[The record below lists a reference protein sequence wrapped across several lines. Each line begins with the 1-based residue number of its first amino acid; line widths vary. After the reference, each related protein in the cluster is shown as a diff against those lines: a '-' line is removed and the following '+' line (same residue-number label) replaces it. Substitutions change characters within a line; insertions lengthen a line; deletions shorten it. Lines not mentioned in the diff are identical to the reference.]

1 MHRCESWVAS
11 SSSPARSTHA
21 QPAWRRKTRVHHVDH
36 SRGHRHQTG
45 VTAAQLPENVM
56 RVLNTP
62 GLETPEG
69 VSPEKLMSITE
80 AFWKAMRNQKGTAP
94 RVITQADT
102 LIDHGAEFDV
112 CICGGTLGI
121 GLALALQ
128 KEGHSVCVV
137 EKRKVEGRT
146 QEWNIS
152 REDFSTFISL
162 GLLEKEEL
170 ENCIATSWSKD
181 RIVFHGAPDN
191 ELWVTDALDLG
202 INPRKLISL
211 LKHKFLGAGGIIF
224 EHTMFQKASVHPN
237 GVYLRLLPMGN
248 SSLEEH
254 WTAGDI
260 NRPGKD
266 ESNDNHRPK
275 TVESLTCRLVVD
287 CMGHYSPIVK
297 QQRCGQPI
305 EGVVIVVGGCM
316 TGALQD
322 ANDFADLL
330 VTIDDSEND
339 MQYFWEAF
347 PAEGGNAKT
356 VYMFAYSDADRERP
370 SFEHIFSKY
379 LTELEKYQGISLDQV
394 KFKRVLMGGF
404 PCYSKNV
411 PLKPGFDRIIQV
423 GDASAVQSPLSFGG
437 FASLCRH
444 LPRLSRAINHALE
457 EDLLEKRDLA
467 AINPYLPNLSVA
479 WLFQRSMSLKIGQQK
494 MHGRRSGWI
503 PADHINRLMRCNF
516 AVMSFFGRG
525 VILPFIQDKFKAAAL
540 GVVMMGM
547 MFKDPI
553 TITRVLFQLGPKM
566 IIMWMFHFICLVAY
580 TLLHIIL
587 SPLRSIAKAKGSY
600 KLQRMLDAFEWGSGM
615 DHNHVH
621 VDDDK
626 MEDTTQ
632 KSDVEYA

>member
-1 MHRCESWVAS
+1 MHRCQSWKA

-21 QPAWRRKTRVHHVDH
+21 QSAWSRKTRVHHVDH
-36 SRGHRHQTG
+36 SRTCRQETG
-45 VTAAQLPENVM
+45 VTSAQLPDNVM
-56 RVLNTP
+56 NVLNTP

-80 AFWKAMRNQKGTAP
+80 AFWKAMRNTNGKAP
-94 RVITQADT
+94 QVVTQADT
-102 LIDHGAEFDV
+102 MLEHDAEFDV
-112 CICGGTLGI
+112 SICGGTLGI

-128 KEGHSVCVV
+128 KQGHSVCVV

-152 REDFSTFISL
+152 REDFSTFVAL

-170 ENCIATSWSKD
+170 EDCIATSWSKD
-181 RIVFHGAPDN
+181 RIVFHGESDK

-202 INPRKLISL
+202 IDPRKLISL
-211 LKHKFLGAGGIIF
+211 LKRKFLDAGGTIL
-224 EHTMFQKASVHPN
+224 EHTMFQKATVHPN
-237 GVYLRLLPMGN
+237 GVSLKLLPLGH
-248 SSLEEH
+248 SSSEEH

-266 ESNDNHRPK
+266 DSDDDRRQK
-275 TVESLTCRLVVD
+275 AIESLTCRLVVD

-297 QQRCGQPI
+297 QQRSGQPI

-316 TGALQD
+316 TGALQST
-322 ANDFADLL
+322 NNFADLL
-330 VTIDDSEND
+330 VTIDDSKDD

-356 VYMFAYSDADRERP
+356 VYMFAYSDADQARP

-379 LTELEKYQGISLDQV
+379 LTELEQYQGISLEQV
-394 KFKRVLMGGF
+394 TFKRVLMGGF

-444 LPRLSRAINHALE
+444 LPRLSRAINQALR
-457 EDLLEKRDLA
+457 EDLLEKRNLA

-479 WLFQRSMSLKIGQQK
+479 WLFQRAMSLKIGQQK
-494 MHGRRSGWI
+494 VQGKQGGWI

-516 AVMSFFGRG
+516 AVMSFFGPN

-547 MFKDPI
+547 MFKDPV

-580 TLLHIIL
+580 TLLHVLL
-587 SPLRSIAKAKGSY
+587 SPLRNIAKGSY
-600 KLQRMLDAFEWGSGM
+600 TLQRMLDAFEWGSGM
-615 DHNHVH
+615 DHVQAH
-621 VDDDK
+621 DDNI
-626 MEDTTQ
+626 EDNKQ
-632 KSDVEYA
+632 QLDAEYA